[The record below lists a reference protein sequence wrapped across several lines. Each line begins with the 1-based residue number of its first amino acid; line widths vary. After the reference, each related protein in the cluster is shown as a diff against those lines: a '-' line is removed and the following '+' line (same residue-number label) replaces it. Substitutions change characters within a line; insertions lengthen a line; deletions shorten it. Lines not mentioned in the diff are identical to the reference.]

1 MLSKSKLATIVH
13 CTLEEFCT
21 LWHLW
26 RKIRSKLEKYRW
38 ENLFVPFQSHL
49 RSDCHIDRLQILI
62 GKNVSH
68 DTLARKSRKM
78 QFVPFPSPRSWY
90 QRDGMLLSNETWGPD
105 QVCLK
110 PLRAA
115 MHHCSVETHPNL
127 WAAIQCTVKFSE
139 MQWNLSNGCT
149 AVQCSWRSAVS
160 SVQWRAEMI
169 MQMHW
174 EHSVLWLVSSDQG
187 TLSLHSCCGALDGFQ
202 MSKMRAFFSSLTAFL
217 AVPQVVNLFVSKIV
231 F

>member
-110 PLRAA
+110 HLRAA

-149 AVQCSWRSAVS
+149 AVQCSWRSAVI
-160 SVQWRAEMI
+160 RAVCSGGQRWLCKCI
-169 MQMHW
+169 GSTQ
-174 EHSVLWLVSSDQG
+174 SCDLWDRPLC
-187 TLSLHSCCGALDGFQ
+187 LFLPLMCCCTSFPDKPDG
-202 MSKMRAFFSSLTAFL
+202 K
-217 AVPQVVNLFVSKIV
+217 
-231 F
+231 

>member
-110 PLRAA
+110 HLRGA

-127 WAAIQCTVKFSE
+127 WGAIQCTVKYNAVQLGRRKHSCWASDASEEKFSE
-139 MQWNLSNGCT
+139 VQCCWTALQRSRAQCKEVQRSAKMFN
-149 AVQCSWRSAVS
+149 AVQLSWSCWASDVLGCSW
-160 SVQWRAEMI
+160 
-169 MQMHW
+169 
-174 EHSVLWLVSSDQG
+174 
-187 TLSLHSCCGALDGFQ
+187 
-202 MSKMRAFFSSLTAFL
+202 
-217 AVPQVVNLFVSKIV
+217 
-231 F
+231 